1 MSTTVRFD
9 SHGTTCVGQFF
20 PADVAQSRGSSD
32 HAGAPVV
39 VLGHGLG
46 GTVDAGLL
54 PFAERLSAAGFAA
67 FAFDYRYFGASDGRP
82 RQRFSMTGQIDDYR
96 AACGAAAGQPGVDPR
111 RIVPWG
117 VSLAGG
123 HVFEVA
129 ATTSGVA
136 AAISVT
142 PVVSGLAAARAA
154 LGQHRPAA
162 LLRSAATGWRS
173 TIAQAVGRPLATV
186 PLVGRP
192 GDLATLTADGY
203 YHAYTAMA
211 GPTWRNEIDAR
222 VGVQLG
228 SYRPAA
234 RYAGSITCPMLVQI
248 ADFDRA
254 APAHTTAKAAF
265 AARAEVRH
273 YPCDHFD
280 VYSGRDWFDHVVDH
294 QIAFLTR
301 HLARRPA
308 VAN

>member
-20 PADVAQSRGSSD
+20 PAAGPTDSG
-32 HAGAPVV
+32 GAPVV

-46 GTVDAGLL
+46 GTVDSGLI

-67 FAFDYRYFGASDGRP
+67 LAFDYRHFGASDGQP
-82 RQRFSMTGQIDDYR
+82 RQRFSMSGQIDDYR
-96 AACGAAAGQPGVDPR
+96 AACAGAAAQPGVDPR
-111 RIVPWG
+111 RIVVWG

-129 ATTSGVA
+129 ATTPGVA
-136 AAISVT
+136 AVISLT

-154 LGQHRPAA
+154 LGQHRPSA
-162 LLRSAATGWRS
+162 LLRSTLTGWHS
-173 TIAQAVGRPLATV
+173 TLAQRVGKAPETL

-192 GDLATLTADGY
+192 GDRAMLTADGY
-203 YHAYTAMA
+203 HAAYTAMA

-222 VGVQLG
+222 VGIQLG

-234 RYAGSITCPMLVQI
+234 RYAESIPCPMLVQI
-248 ADFDRA
+248 ADFDRG
-254 APAHTTAKAAF
+254 APAHAAAKAAF

-280 VYSGRDWFDHVVDH
+280 VYRGQDWFEHVVDH
-294 QIAFLTR
+294 QISFLTR
-301 HLARRPA
+301 HLTRRPA
-308 VAN
+308 VVS